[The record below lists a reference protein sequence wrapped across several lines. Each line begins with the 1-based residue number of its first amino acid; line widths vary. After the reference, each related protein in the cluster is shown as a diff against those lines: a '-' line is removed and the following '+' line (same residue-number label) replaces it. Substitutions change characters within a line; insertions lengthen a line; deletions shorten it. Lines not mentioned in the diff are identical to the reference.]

1 MQDMLKK
8 IIEMDEQARLVKE
21 KAQQEK
27 AATENEIIETKKKI
41 YNDYIE
47 RAKDRVKKN
56 LEVDRAN
63 AEKKWE
69 ITKAQHEQA
78 MQSLNDMYD
87 KNCDKWVDEIVSRVI
102 SE

>member
-56 LEVDRAN
+56 LEVDKAN
-63 AEKKWE
+63 AKEDFEK
-69 ITKAQHEQA
+69 TKAQHEMA
-78 MQSLNDMYD
+78 MRSLNAMYEE
-87 KNCDKWVDEIVSRVI
+87 NGDKWVDEIVNRVI
-102 SE
+102 GE

>member
-21 KAQQEK
+21 KAIQEK
-27 AATENEIIETKKKI
+27 AATENEIIQTKQRI

-56 LEVDRAN
+56 LEIDKAN
-63 AEKKWE
+63 AEKSWE
-69 ITKAQHEQA
+69 ATKAQHSEAMRRLEQC
-78 MQSLNDMYD
+78 D
-87 KNCDKWVDEIVSRVI
+87 KDNHDKWVDEIVNHVI
-102 SE
+102 G

>member
-27 AATENEIIETKKKI
+27 AATENEIALTKKKI

-56 LEVDRAN
+56 LEVDKAN
-63 AEKKWE
+63 AEKNWE
-69 ITKAQHEQA
+69 KAQARHNLT
-78 MQSLNDMYD
+78 MHSLNSMYEE
-87 KNCDKWVDEIVSRVI
+87 NCDKWVDEIVSRVI

>member
-56 LEVDRAN
+56 LEVDKAN
-63 AEKKWE
+63 AEKNWE
-69 ITKAQHEQA
+69 ITKTQHEQA
-78 MQSLNDMYD
+78 MQSLNAMYQE
-87 KNCDKWVDEIVSRVI
+87 NCDKWVDEIVSRVI
-102 SE
+102 SD

>member
-27 AATENEIIETKKKI
+27 AATENEIIKTKEKI
-41 YNDYIE
+41 YNDFID
-47 RAKDRVKKN
+47 RAKDRVRKN

-63 AEKKWE
+63 AQKEWE
-69 ITKAQHEQA
+69 ITKQKHHNTMVQ
-78 MQSLNDMYD
+78 LD
-87 KNCDKWVDEIVSRVI
+87 KSYEDNCDKWVDEIVNRVI
-102 SE
+102 TN